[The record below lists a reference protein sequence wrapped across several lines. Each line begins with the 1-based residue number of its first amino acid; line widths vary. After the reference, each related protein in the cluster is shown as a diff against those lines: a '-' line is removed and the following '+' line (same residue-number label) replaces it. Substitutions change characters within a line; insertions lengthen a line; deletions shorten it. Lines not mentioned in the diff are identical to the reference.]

1 MSLLDE
7 VAIRTPENV
16 TLGAPVA
23 GIGSRFLAALLDTIL
38 ILLMELACVFA
49 ALSLVPHTYGLSV
62 FGPALIAIV
71 VVAAIVP
78 VAYYVVS
85 EVTTGGRSPGKGICG
100 LRVVR
105 LDGVPVGPAESLVRN
120 TLRLIDFLPM
130 AYGVGFLSMFLT
142 RPARRLGDL
151 AAGTLV
157 IHDPRRPRTP
167 SRAAELGR
175 VPVTATDGGTP
186 IPHLDR
192 CGPVELGLLRSV
204 LTRTGLSAR
213 ARAALAAQVAGS
225 LWTRLGVPAGDP
237 VRSEPPEAFLERC
250 YLQLSARLSPG
261 G

>member
-1 MSLLDE
+1 MSLIDE
-7 VAIRTPENV
+7 MTIRTPENV

-23 GIGSRFLAALLDTIL
+23 GIGSRFLAALLDTVL
-38 ILLMELACVFA
+38 ILLLELACVFA
-49 ALSLVPHTYGLSV
+49 ALSLVPHTFGLSA

-71 VVAAIVP
+71 VVAVVIP
-78 VAYYVVS
+78 IAYYVVS

-105 LDGVPVGPAESLVRN
+105 LDGVPVGAAESLVRN
-120 TLRLIDFLPM
+120 TLRLIDFLPV

-157 IHDPRRPRTP
+157 IHDPRRARTP
-167 SRAAELGR
+167 ARAAEMGR
-175 VPVTATDGGTP
+175 APAATAEPGAP

-192 CGPVELGLLRSV
+192 CGPAELGLLRSV
-204 LTRTGLSAR
+204 LTRTGLAPK
-213 ARAALAAQVAGS
+213 ARAALTAQVAAS
-225 LWTRLGVPAGDP
+225 LWTRLGIPDQDP
-237 VRSEPPEAFLERC
+237 IRSEPPEAFLERC